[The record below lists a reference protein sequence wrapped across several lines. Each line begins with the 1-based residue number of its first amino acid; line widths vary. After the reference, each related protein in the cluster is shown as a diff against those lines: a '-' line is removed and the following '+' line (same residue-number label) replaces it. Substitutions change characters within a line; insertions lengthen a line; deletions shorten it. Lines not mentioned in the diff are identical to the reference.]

1 MVMKQPTKTEKS
13 NHKVYW
19 QCQKCNNIIIT
30 PHSNI
35 PKQCQC
41 GNTFFKW
48 VGRTRKNNKSFLKK
62 LQSKRTNEV
71 TKDV

>member
-1 MVMKQPTKTEKS
+1 MKPTKTEKS